1 MKTGSAFA
9 LLLALA
15 VMAAAPPA
23 SADDTPSFAGQDAE
37 LMRLDNGVV
46 IEGRDI
52 DTPDGYTS
60 GFRLIAGYSPFQLPR
75 LDLAAEFSYR
85 QSNEVPTRLGEQ
97 QLLINSVSVGGSLM
111 AGVRIGRLGLYAKSG
126 VAGWEGDAV
135 MPRDALNTA
144 GTTRVTGLGAR
155 LQFER
160 VVSRLELEEFD
171 APDMAHLNLLT
182 ASLHIPF

>member
-1 MKTGSAFA
+1 MKAGSASA

-15 VMAAAPPA
+15 VMVAAPTA
-23 SADDTPSFAGQDAE
+23 SADETPSYAGKDAD

-52 DTPDGYTS
+52 ETPDGFTS
-60 GFRLIAGYSPFQLPR
+60 GFRLIAGYSPFRLPR
-75 LDLAAEFSYR
+75 LDLAAEINYR
-85 QSNEVPTRLGEQ
+85 ESDEVPTRLGEQ
-97 QLLINSVSVGGSLM
+97 QLLINSVSVGGSIM

-135 MPRDALNTA
+135 IPRDALDTA

-155 LQFER
+155 MQFNR
-160 VVSRLELEEFD
+160 MISRLEFEEFD

-182 ASLHIPF
+182 ASLHYPF

>member
-1 MKTGSAFA
+1 MKTGFSLAAAA
-9 LLLALA
+9 LLLAISA
-15 VMAAAPPA
+15 SPA
-23 SADDTPSFAGQDAE
+23 FADGAPSFAGKNSE
-37 LMRLDNGVV
+37 LMHLENGVV
-46 IEGRDI
+46 LEGRDI

-85 QSNEVPTRLGEQ
+85 QSDEVPTRLGEQ
-97 QLLINSVSVGGSLM
+97 QLLLNSVSIGGSLM

-126 VAGWEGDAV
+126 MAGWEGDAV
-135 MPRDALNTA
+135 IPRDALNTA

-155 LQFER
+155 LQFDR
-160 VVSRLELEEFD
+160 VVSRLELEEFA